1 MKNSKKKRSGF
12 VKGQSDFTQLP
23 TKFVYLNNGTEG
35 SMPVSV
41 IKALNKNL
49 KKWAND
55 PTTSY
60 ETDPV
65 LGKRQKQNRQ
75 AMAQFLGVQLNNI
88 CLTDNTTM
96 GLSMVMMG
104 LNFKAEDKLIITN
117 HEHPSITSPTWILKQ
132 KLGIQVEVRDFPQPA
147 ELSRMNA
154 GQLIDYLFP
163 DIPEL
168 RNATALCI
176 SHTYNTTGVR
186 LPLDKVKQRADKLNI
201 RYLIVDGA
209 QGLGMVDMSKVEN
222 RVDNCDFYAAP
233 THKWMNGPPGTG
245 VLYIKNLQLCPPE
258 FYPPLSQKMGAYM
271 SGDDAHSCLPMVEA
285 LTVRGCSMIPANVA
299 LTKLLK
305 FFDKIGGQA
314 KVEQHILGL
323 SCTVRDFIASQS
335 PDSLISPADNELQ
348 SGLVSFYP
356 FNWEH
361 PQKCF
366 KDKDDVIAVVDKL
379 LEEGVQVRY
388 VPFPTVDFSDECEL
402 QGHESDLVR
411 DCSGE
416 PVEQTFAIRVSTG
429 YFNTPEDV
437 KLFMKT
443 LKKVLTGLSS
453 AQ

>member
-1 MKNSKKKRSGF
+1 MKNVENKRSGIL
-12 VKGQSDFTQLP
+12 KGQSEFTQLP
-23 TKFVYLNNGTEG
+23 TEFVYLNNGTEG
-35 SMPVSV
+35 SMPRRV
-41 IKALNKNL
+41 IKTLKKNL
-49 KKWAND
+49 KKWANN

-60 ETDPV
+60 ETDPA

-96 GLSMVMMG
+96 GLNMVMMG
-104 LNFKAEDKLIITN
+104 LNFKAEDKLVITN
-117 HEHPSITSPTWILKQ
+117 HEHPSITSPTWVLKQ
-132 KLGIQVEVRDFPQPA
+132 KLGIQVEVRGFPPPA
-147 ELSRMNA
+147 ELIRMNSE
-154 GQLIDYLFP
+154 QLIDYLFP
-163 DIPEL
+163 DIPQL
-168 RNATALCI
+168 QGATALCI
-176 SHTYNTTGVR
+176 SHIYNTNGVR
-186 LPLDKVKQRADKLNI
+186 LPLDKIRQRADELNI

-209 QGLGMVDMSKVEN
+209 QGLGMVDMSKAGN

-258 FYPPLSQKMGAYM
+258 FYPPLSQKMGAYV
-271 SGDDAHSCLPMVEA
+271 SGDNAGSCLPMVEA
-285 LTVRGCSMIPANVA
+285 LTVRGCTMTPANVA

-305 FFDKIGGQA
+305 FINKIGGQA

-323 SCTVRDFIASQS
+323 SCMVRDFIASQS

-366 KDKDDVIAVVDKL
+366 KDKDEVIAVVDKL
-379 LEEGVQVRY
+379 LEEGVQLRY
-388 VPFPTVDFSDECEL
+388 IPFPTVDFSDKCQL
-402 QGHESDLVR
+402 QRHQADLIK

-429 YFNTPEDV
+429 CFNTPEDV
-437 KLFMKT
+437 KAFKKT
-443 LKKVLTGLSS
+443 LKKVLTGLK
-453 AQ
+453 